1 MRLLTIPPAGP
12 ATPLLSLTAVS
23 FDCEATTLDVKSS
36 RILELGAVAVVNGE
50 VRPNLHFASYV
61 HGAGTI
67 PEESVRIHGI
77 TLKEL
82 VGAPDFATAYKQFCV
97 FYGRHVLLGY
107 ALDFDFQLLSQECA
121 RADLPWKP
129 AMALDVRSL
138 VRVLNPA
145 LPDHSLETVASWL
158 GIDVVDR
165 HRALGDAT
173 LTARVLLALVPR
185 LRDRGIRTLGEAW
198 GACEN
203 VEGRG
208 QAITIREGMLG
219 RSMARVDSFPYRHR
233 ISEVMKRPPAM
244 IGPKVAIRRAIAIM
258 VESKVS
264 SLFVEPKEKNGPV
277 GILTERD
284 ILRAI
289 AAEHESALAVPVLR
303 FATFPLVTARA
314 NDFVYVAMGFMR
326 RLRIRHLGVIDEDGK
341 LIGALTQRDLLRLR
355 ADEALALS
363 GALADSAS
371 GAELASVWHK
381 LAEAARALVEEDVD
395 ARDVA
400 AIISGEVCALT
411 ARAAVMAETEIAA
424 KQARPDGLNYAVM
437 VLGSGGRGESLLALD
452 QDNAMIF
459 SCPDEAAAEAWLV
472 QVAARMNAI
481 LDMVGV
487 PLCKGGVMARNAQW
501 RLSTSA
507 WRHQVERWL
516 SRTDPADILNADIFF
531 DAVGVHGNVELV
543 EDLRNEAIAAAAGS
557 EAFLKLMSLA
567 AADSGTAFNWMGG
580 FRTDEKGRIDMKRL
594 GVLPIF
600 SAARTSALRYRIH
613 ERSTRG
619 RLAALRGNL
628 AVPQRQLEA
637 LSEAHSLLMAA
648 ILRQQLSDIESG
660 IAPSSN
666 VDPKA
671 LSALEQSRLKWAL
684 QQVKSIPDLL
694 DVPTV

>member
-1 MRLLTIPPAGP
+1 MKLFTIPPAGS

-23 FDCEATTLDVKSS
+23 FDCEATTLDVRSS
-36 RILELGAVAVVNGE
+36 QILELGAVAVVNGE
-50 VRPNLHFASYV
+50 VKPSLHFASYV
-61 HGAGTI
+61 HGAGII

-77 TLKEL
+77 TLEKL
-82 VGAPDFATAYKQFCV
+82 VGAPDFVAAYKRFRG
-97 FYGRHVLLGY
+97 FHGRHVLIGY
-107 ALDFDFQLLSQECA
+107 AVDFDFELLSRECA
-121 RADLPWKP
+121 RAGLPWKP
-129 AMALDVRSL
+129 PLALDVRGL

-158 GIDVVDR
+158 GIEVVDR

-185 LRDRGIRTLGEAW
+185 LRDRGIRTLAEAQ
-198 GACEN
+198 GACDT
-203 VEGRG
+203 VDGRG
-208 QAITIREGMLG
+208 QLSTTREGLPG
-219 RSMARVDSFPYRHR
+219 RSMARVDSFPYLHR
-233 ISEVMKRPPAM
+233 ISEVMTGPPAM
-244 IGPKVAIRRAIAIM
+244 IGPKVEIRRAVGLM

-264 SLFVEPKEKNGPV
+264 SLFVEPEKKNGPI

-289 AAEHESALAVPVLR
+289 AAGNESALAAPVLR

-314 NDFVYVAMGFMR
+314 NDFVYVAMGLMR
-326 RLRIRHLGVIDEDGK
+326 RLRIRHLGVTNDDGK
-341 LIGALTQRDLLRLR
+341 LVGALTQRDLLRLR

-371 GAELASVWHK
+371 VAELASIWHK

-400 AIISGEVCALT
+400 AIISGEVCAMT
-411 ARAAVMAETEIAA
+411 GRAAAMAEAEIAA
-424 KQARPDGLNYAVM
+424 NQSRPAGLNYAVM
-437 VLGSGGRGESLLALD
+437 ALGSGGRGESLLALD

-459 SCPDEAAAEAWLV
+459 SCPDEAAAETWLA
-472 QVAARMNAI
+472 QVATRMNAI

-487 PLCKGGVMARNAQW
+487 PLCKGGVMARNGQW
-501 RLSTSA
+501 RLSAPA

-516 SRTDPADILNADIFF
+516 GRTDPADILNADIFF
-531 DAVGVHGNVELV
+531 DAVGVHGDVGLV
-543 EDLRNEAIAAAAGS
+543 EDLRNDAISAAAES
-557 EAFLKLMSLA
+557 QAFLKLMSLA
-567 AADSGTAFNWMGG
+567 AADSGSAFNWMGG
-580 FRTDEKGRIDMKRL
+580 FRTDEKGRIDLKRL

-600 SAARTSALRYRIH
+600 SAARTAALRYRIH

-619 RLAALRGNL
+619 RLAALRGYP
-628 AVPQRQLEA
+628 AVPQKQLEA
-637 LSEAHSLLMAA
+637 LSEAHSLLMAV

-684 QQVKSIPDLL
+684 QQVKSIADLL
-694 DVPTV
+694 DVPTA

>member
-1 MRLLTIPPAGP
+1 
-12 ATPLLSLTAVS
+12 
-23 FDCEATTLDVKSS
+23 
-36 RILELGAVAVVNGE
+36 
-50 VRPNLHFASYV
+50 
-61 HGAGTI
+61 
-67 PEESVRIHGI
+67 
-77 TLKEL
+77 
-82 VGAPDFATAYKQFCV
+82 VG
-97 FYGRHVLLGY
+97 
-107 ALDFDFQLLSQECA
+107 
-121 RADLPWKP
+121 
-129 AMALDVRSL
+129 
-138 VRVLNPA
+138 
-145 LPDHSLETVASWL
+145 
-158 GIDVVDR
+158 R

-198 GACEN
+198 GACEI

-208 QAITIREGMLG
+208 QFTSTREGLLG

-233 ISEVMKRPPAM
+233 ISEVMMGPPAM
-244 IGPKVAIRRAIAIM
+244 IGPKVAIRQAIATM

-289 AAEHESALAVPVLR
+289 AAGQENALTAPVLR
-303 FATFPLVTARA
+303 FASFPLVTARA
-314 NDFVYVAMGFMR
+314 NDFVYVAMGLMR
-326 RLRIRHLGVIDEDGK
+326 RLRIRHLGVTDDEGK

-371 GAELASVWHK
+371 VAQLASVWHK

-411 ARAAVMAETEIAA
+411 ARAATMAEAEIAA
-424 KQARPDGLNYAVM
+424 KQARPTGLSYAVM

-459 SCPDEAAAEAWLV
+459 SCPDEAAAEAWLA

-543 EDLRNEAIAAAAGS
+543 EDLRNEAIAAAAES

-567 AADSGTAFNWMGG
+567 AADTGTAFNWMGG
-580 FRTDEKGRIDMKRL
+580 FRTDEKGRIDLKRL

-600 SAARTSALRYRIH
+600 SAARTAALRYRIH

-637 LSEAHSLLMAA
+637 LSEAHGLLMAA

-671 LSALEQSRLKWAL
+671 FSALEQSRLKWAL

-694 DVPTV
+694 DVPAA